1 VLGRRPFDKD
11 HSRLLEPGDRLK
23 IPTNKN
29 SITANDGI
37 PVNVPS
43 LSRNATQR
51 RGDTLHRARK
61 EVPRILEYCTF
72 FAWKICVITLQQIF
86 ALKRGS
92 YNKGTSY
99 GTDFKDSGRLSGV
112 YSMTESRVTQKER

>member
-1 VLGRRPFDKD
+1 MVGRCTFNTDQ
-11 HSRLLEPGDRLK
+11 SRLIEPGGRLK

-29 SITANDGI
+29 AITANGI